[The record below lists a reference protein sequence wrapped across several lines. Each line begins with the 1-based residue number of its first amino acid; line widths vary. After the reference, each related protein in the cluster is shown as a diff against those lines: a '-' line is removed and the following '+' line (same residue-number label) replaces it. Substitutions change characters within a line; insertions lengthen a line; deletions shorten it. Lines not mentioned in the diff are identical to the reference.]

1 MAVPHGEHNQK
12 TNAESTNKKT
22 GTKNAE
28 STDENAEAPNWH
40 LLLLDRLDGR
50 CCFALAFH
58 EDHSN
63 VFLRRFT
70 LPFPGRRQSLR
81 HGSFARC
88 LRREF
93 AEQKNHATHILST
106 TVCLAPLHSAP
117 CCSQKPHENPKTEET
132 KHKNTHAKC
141 ALHMLSVP
149 PSCFESGPAP
159 CRETTGCSRK
169 FACMSLSQA
178 RVSQKIKRNMQESLA
193 KHCNENSAASRHLF
207 CYLSASGPKNQWS
220 IWPQKE
226 TDVKVQ
232 FKGFEL
238 CLAATDRSLEIPHG
252 HA

>member
-1 MAVPHGEHNQK
+1 MG
-12 TNAESTNKKT
+12 STTRKPMQNLQTRKPEQRMQNLQMKMLKPPT
-22 GTKNAE
+22 GIFFFSIGLTAGAALHWLSMRTTSSSGVSLSLFPGGVKAFD
-28 STDENAEAPNWH
+28 TAP
-40 LLLLDRLDGR
+40 LLDACGENLQ
-50 CCFALAFH
+50 
-58 EDHSN
+58 N
-63 VFLRRFT
+63 K
-70 LPFPGRRQSLR
+70 
-81 HGSFARC
+81 
-88 LRREF
+88 
-93 AEQKNHATHILST
+93 KNHATHILST

-117 CCSQKPHENPKTEET
+117 CCSQKPHENPKAEET

>member
-1 MAVPHGEHNQK
+1 MAVPHGEHDQK
-12 TNAESTNKKT
+12 TSAESTNKKT

-40 LLLLDRLDGR
+40 LLLLDRLDGW

-63 VFLRRFT
+63 LFLRRFT

-81 HGSFARC
+81 RGTFARC

-93 AEQKNHATHILST
+93 AKQKTMQLTYSALCVWHLCIL
-106 TVCLAPLHSAP
+106 HR
-117 CCSQKPHENPKTEET
+117 CSQKPHENPKTEEA

-178 RVSQKIKRNMQESLA
+178 RVSQKIKRKMQKSLA
-193 KHCNENSAASRHLF
+193 KHCKENSAASSHLF
-207 CYLSASGPKNQWS
+207 RYLSASGPKNQWS

-232 FKGFEL
+232 FKDLSF
-238 CLAATDRSLEIPHG
+238 A
-252 HA
+252 